1 MNRKKALLLLSVI
14 EAFLLAMFV
23 VLFVNKAIGLTA
35 FVACVV
41 TIGVVFSALIV
52 AAVRKLPP
60 M

>member
-1 MNRKKALLLLSVI
+1 MNRKKALLLLSAI
-14 EAFLLAMFV
+14 QAFLLAMFV

-35 FVACVV
+35 FVACVA

-52 AAVRKLPP
+52 VAFRKLPP

>member
-35 FVACVV
+35 FVACVA
-41 TIGVVFSALIV
+41 TIGIISSALIV
-52 AAVRKLPP
+52 VAIRKLPP

>member
-35 FVACVV
+35 FAAVVV
-41 TIGVVFSALIV
+41 TIGVVFSALTV
-52 AAVRKLPP
+52 VAVRKLPP

>member
-35 FVACVV
+35 FVACVI
-41 TIGVVFSALIV
+41 TIGIISSALIV
-52 AAVRKLPP
+52 VAIRKLPP